1 MNNKISIIVPVYNV
15 EKYLKKSIES
25 ILGQTY
31 ENFELILINDGST
44 DKSAEICDAYSKE
57 DKRIKVIHKS
67 NEGVSKAR
75 NIGIENSNGNYLCF
89 IDGDDWI
96 ESDMLL
102 EMNNIISEFQIDLIV
117 NGIKIDNIGLQGE
130 VYSQENKYKECLWRN
145 KKEVSDNIIN
155 LFENALINSSCNKI
169 YKADI
174 IKKNNIRFKNTNIGE
189 DTRFNLEVF
198 RYCNTIKVS
207 NNCYYHY
214 MRYSNLITLSRIL
227 EENSYEEYLN
237 IQNDMINFF
246 KELSNYSPKIENIIS
261 KVMFSQYLAV
271 AYRILKSDNKIYPY
285 KYKKRLLDKGLKN
298 KLILKSFKDNKAASY
313 KEFMFRFVIRKR
325 WYRLA
330 IFLFKIINS
339 RR

>member
-1 MNNKISIIVPVYNV
+1 MENKFSIIMPIYNL
-15 EKYLKKSIES
+15 EKYLKQSIES
-25 ILGQTY
+25 ILNQQY
-31 ENFELILINDGST
+31 KNFELILINDGST
-44 DKSAEICDAYSKE
+44 DKSAEICDTYSNE

-75 NIGIENSNGNYLCF
+75 NIGIENSNGKYLCF

-96 ESDMLL
+96 ESNMLL
-102 EMNNIISEFQIDLIV
+102 EMNNIISEFQSDLIV
-117 NGIKIDNIGLQGE
+117 TGIKIDNIGLQGE
-130 VYSQENKYKECLWRN
+130 IYSQENKYKECLWKN

-174 IKKNNIRFKNTNIGE
+174 IKNNNIRFMNTNIGE
-189 DTRFNLEVF
+189 DTRFNLEVI
-198 RYCNTIKVS
+198 RHCNTVKVS
-207 NNCYYHY
+207 NNSYYHY
-214 MRYSNLITLSRIL
+214 MRYPNLITLSRIL

-237 IQNDMINFF
+237 IHQDMINFF
-246 KELSNYSPKIENIIS
+246 KESRNYSPKIENTIS

-271 AYRILKSDNKIYPY
+271 TYKILKANSKIYPY
-285 KYKKRLLDKGLKN
+285 KYKKRLLDIGLKN
-298 KLILKSFKDNKAASY
+298 NLILKGFKDNKATSY

-325 WYRLA
+325 WYRLS